1 MFSAVEKLYPA
12 IPEPVSVALAVKV
25 ALAVQLVGF
34 PVTVGAV
41 GLVLSIFPTAT
52 VVGAEIL
59 PAASFAYT

>member
-25 ALAVQLVGF
+25 ALAAQLAGF

-52 VVGAEIL
+52 VVGEDI
-59 PAASFAYT
+59 